1 MVRDRL
7 DGLVLFVKAMDRLA
21 AVNDSMV
28 RVAIL

>member
-1 MVRDRL
+1 MVRDRF

-28 RVAIL
+28 